1 MRAGSALTPLASTA
15 LRDAGGS
22 LIIFCEATERRGEG
36 QVKTKRMKMRWGS
49 RVERRPREA
58 DMTSHASSSLR
69 GDFWPI
75 APFCIAGAYRFISAN
90 VFLISQHKRLHL
102 LSSDILSCFKP
113 HHSSHPNIASSP
125 GWISQ
130 KQSKFLREMMKQEII
145 FFIRVWSIFC
155 LHCDSNFVTVR
166 PVWHILHSSL
176 SVFFNF
182 FVCVCVSVCIFQL
195 SSIHSYYCIFFILYL
210 NQHKKKD

>member
-176 SVFFNF
+176 SVFFLIF
-182 FVCVCVSVCIFQL
+182 LCVSVWVYVFF
-195 SSIHSYYCIFFILYL
+195 SYLQYILITVFFLFYI
-210 NQHKKKD
+210 